1 MALGTGLRFADRCWR
16 LVATGYN
23 FATFG
28 LGGLLTATIVMPLVR
43 CWPGTDE
50 QRDARARQVVHYLF
64 RGFVRQMRVTG
75 VITLSV
81 SDVDLLREAS
91 AGRLVVVN
99 HPSLIDVVLVMS
111 LLPYSCCVV
120 KSALWRNPLLAGVI
134 RAAGYISNADHSKE
148 FLGRSA
154 RILAAGYPIV
164 VFPEGTRTAPGG
176 ELAFQRGAANIAV
189 RNGVDVLPVVVRCDP
204 PTLRKHEPWYR
215 IPPRRPHFSVAV
227 HAPVRPRTVTDPEA
241 GPAVATRRFNSYL
254 EDFYRGEL
262 QHD

>member
-1 MALGTGLRFADRCWR
+1 MALGTALRHVDRCWR
-16 LVATGYN
+16 LLATGYN

-28 LGGLLTATIVMPLVR
+28 LGGVLTATIVMPLVR
-43 CWPGTDE
+43 SWPGTAE

-64 RGFVRQMRVTG
+64 RGFVWQMRATG

-81 SDVDLLREAS
+81 SDVRLLREAS

-99 HPSLIDVVLVMS
+99 HPSLIDVVLVIS

-134 RAAGYISNADHSKE
+134 SAAGYISNADRSKE

-154 RILAAGYPIV
+154 RVLGAGYPIV
-164 VFPEGTRTAPGG
+164 VFPEGTRTAPDR
-176 ELAFQRGAANIAV
+176 EFSFQRGAANIAV
-189 RNGVDVLPVVVRCDP
+189 RNEVDVLPVVVRCDP

-215 IPPRRPHFSVAV
+215 IPRRRPHFSVTV
-227 HAPVRPRTVTDPEA
+227 HAPVQARTVTEPGA
-241 GPAVATRRFNSYL
+241 GLAVTTRRFNSYL

-262 QHD
+262 QHE